1 MASHITHINEYIEQS
16 DTEMAKQLH
25 KQVFDEMFAKTKA
38 NFPQV
43 KDEILHAYI
52 QNMMKTA
59 VKNAG
64 IAIAER
70 QTPGEKQNERENRIV
85 QKLKD
90 AAE

>member
-1 MASHITHINEYIEQS
+1 MSHISEYIEKS

-25 KQVFDEMFAKTKA
+25 KQVFDEMFAKAKA

-43 KDEILHAYI
+43 NDETLRTYI

-59 VKNAG
+59 VKNATT
-64 IAIAER
+64 AIAER
-70 QTPGEKQNERENRIV
+70 QTPGEEQNERENRIV